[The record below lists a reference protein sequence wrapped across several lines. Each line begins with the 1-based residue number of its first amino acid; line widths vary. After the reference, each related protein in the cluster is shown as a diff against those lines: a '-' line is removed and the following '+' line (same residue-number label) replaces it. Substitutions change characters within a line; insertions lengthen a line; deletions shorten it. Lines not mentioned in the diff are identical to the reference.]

1 MQLKQYQEIAVQ
13 DLLENAKKL
22 LAREGPR
29 KLAYKA
35 PTGSG
40 KTIMMAE
47 FLKQLADD
55 PSGRPPLAFIWA
67 APRQL
72 HEQSKE
78 KLERYFE
85 NSRAM
90 ECSFFEDLND
100 RQIGENEILFFNWES
115 IRQDGNIYIR
125 DNEQDNNL
133 SSVLDR
139 TRGAGREIVLVI
151 DESHFHAQAET
162 SQGLIKMMAPK
173 LTIEV
178 SATHTTADED
188 EKTTVDIDDVRTEGM
203 IKKSVALNLG
213 FDNVSER
220 AQVKS
225 ALANSTDEIVLREAM
240 AKRTELAGLYEKADV
255 PVNPLLLIQ
264 LPDRHG
270 QADEDTALRIERI
283 LADQYGITIAN
294 GKLAVKLSGRVKNWE
309 NIERADGEQEALI
322 FKHSITLGW
331 DCPRAHILALFRE
344 WKSIVFSIQTIGRIM
359 RMPEP
364 ERGEHYGEK
373 YEALNHA
380 YVYTNIKDIEIADDI
395 AGGYLTTHASHRRKD
410 YKPIRL
416 PSVHSVRHRE
426 KTRFKPAFIDIFLG
440 EAKHYGLEKKL
451 KVKNQRV
458 QPMFIVNWRA
468 ENIDTLAD
476 RRIEAS
482 ERLAAASEW
491 DLHRMFDYFVRKS
504 LSPQFYP
511 EIRSVDRIKD
521 AIYDFFLQQYG
532 MDYVKQFAQV
542 INIALSEENQQHFLA
557 VIEMAKIEYQK
568 DATQRAPEIAEE
580 PWDPREIRL
589 FGASHKKMS
598 ANRSLMEP
606 FFYDYQWKSEES
618 FIGFLDQKEA
628 VEWWFRNGDRDAIF
642 FAVPYKDGDD
652 WSPFYVDFVVMMKNG
667 SIGLFDPHGIH
678 LADFASKSDGLR
690 AYIARLRK
698 EGRKVFGGIVANTDP
713 RNYTSQWM
721 VYEGEGKD
729 AHEGDWNDWKQ
740 LQL

>member
-1 MQLKQYQEIAVQ
+1 VQ

-22 LAREGPR
+22 LAREGQK
-29 KLAYKA
+29 KLMFKA

-40 KTIMMAE
+40 KTLMVAE
-47 FLKQLADD
+47 FLKHLADD
-55 PSGRPPLAFIWA
+55 SSGRRPLAFIWA

-72 HEQSKE
+72 HDQSKD
-78 KLERYFE
+78 KLEQYFE
-85 NSRAM
+85 NSRAL

-100 RQIGENEILFFNWES
+100 RRIGENEILFFNWES

-133 SSVLDR
+133 SSILER
-139 TRGAGREIVLVI
+139 TREAGREIVLII

-162 SQGLIKMMAPK
+162 SQGLIQMIAPK

-178 SATHTTADED
+178 SATHTTSDED
-188 EKTTVDIDDVRTEGM
+188 EKTTVDIDDVRGEGM

-225 ALANSTDEIVLREAM
+225 ALANSTDEIVLREAV
-240 AKRTELAGLYEKADV
+240 AKRIELAGLYEKANV

-283 LADQYGITIAN
+283 LADQYGITVAN
-294 GKLAVKLSGRVKNWE
+294 GKLAIKLSGRVEHWE

-364 ERGEHYGEK
+364 ERGKHYGEK
-373 YEALNHA
+373 YEELNHA
-380 YVYTNIKDIEIADDI
+380 YVYTNIKDIQIAADI
-395 AGGYLTTHASHRRKD
+395 AGGYLTTHASHRRKN
-410 YKPIRL
+410 YKPIYL

-426 KTRFKPAFIDIFLG
+426 KTRFKPFFIDIFLR
-440 EAKHYGLEKKL
+440 EAERYGLEKKL
-451 KVKNQRV
+451 KVKNQQV
-458 QPMFIVNWRA
+458 HPMFIANWRA

-476 RRIEAS
+476 RRIEAT

-511 EIRSVDRIKD
+511 EGRSVDRIKD
-521 AIYDFFLQQYG
+521 AIYLFVSQKLK
-532 MDYVKQFAQV
+532 MDYVVRFAEV
-542 INIALSEENQQHFLA
+542 INIVLSEKNQKHFLA

-568 DATQRAPEIAEE
+568 TVGQRGSEIAEE

-598 ANRSLMEP
+598 AKRSLMEP
-606 FFYDYQWKSEES
+606 FFYDYGWKSEEH
-618 FIGFLDQKEA
+618 FIKFLDGKENI
-628 VEWWFRNGDRDAIF
+628 EWWFKNGDRDATF
-642 FAVPYKDGDD
+642 FAVPYGPENNQA
-652 WSPFYVDFVVMMKNG
+652 PFYVDFVVMMKDG
-667 SIGLFDPHGIH
+667 SIGLFDPHSIH
-678 LADFASKSDGLR
+678 LADFASKSDGLQ
-690 AYIARLRK
+690 AYIALLKK
-698 EGRKVFGGIVANTDP
+698 EGRKVSGGIVANTDP
-713 RNYTSQWM
+713 RNYTGQWM
-721 VYEGEGKD
+721 LYEGEGKD
-729 AHEGDWNDWKQ
+729 ARKDDWSGWTR
-740 LQL
+740 LEL